1 MRLVGVTPVKHP
13 TPVWYTCYAG
23 GGQGEGPEMEDIVQ
37 FSGGKWT
44 VWKTVGFTYEG
55 VGWYTP
61 VRERVAEFETKEE
74 AEAALRAGVTA

>member
-1 MRLVGVTPVKHP
+1 
-13 TPVWYTCYAG
+13 
-23 GGQGEGPEMEDIVQ
+23 MESKVQ

-61 VRERVAEFETKEE
+61 VQERVAEFETKEE
-74 AEAALRAGVTA
+74 AERALYALETA

>member
-1 MRLVGVTPVKHP
+1 
-13 TPVWYTCYAG
+13 
-23 GGQGEGPEMEDIVQ
+23 MESKVQ

-61 VRERVAEFETKEE
+61 VQERVGEFATKEE
-74 AEAALRAGVTA
+74 AERALYALETA